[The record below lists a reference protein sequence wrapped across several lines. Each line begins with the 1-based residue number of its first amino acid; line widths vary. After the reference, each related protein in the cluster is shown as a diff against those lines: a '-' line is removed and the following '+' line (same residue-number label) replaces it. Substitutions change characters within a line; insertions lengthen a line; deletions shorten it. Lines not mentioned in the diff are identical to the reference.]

1 MPARKGN
8 SDRTESVGS
17 EEKIARLLA
26 LHLVRSI
33 EDKAEQIATLDAAG
47 FERNEIA
54 ELLGIRE
61 NNVSVTLHRR
71 RKKMP
76 KR

>member
-1 MPARKGN
+1 
-8 SDRTESVGS
+8 
-17 EEKIARLLA
+17 